1 VREYL
6 VATMLKEH
14 PSFSLYSERLAQ
26 NQLAPWSG
34 TIFRSAT
41 IDHGSAEDLISG
53 HGSAI
58 AGGRWNPPGLRAVYG
73 SLEAGLSVDES
84 LNAILRGF
92 GFSIEDIHP
101 RVVVGIE
108 LNLKAVFILKSSS
121 EIPGWIDY
129 DHLLTIDWRAENAEG
144 REAASQAFGRTVAQ
158 FGEALITG
166 SSVRTGLNIAI
177 FPDSIR
183 PGSIFRVIHGDELP
197 G

>member
-1 VREYL
+1 
-6 VATMLKEH
+6 MLKEH
-14 PSFSLYSERLAQ
+14 PSFSLYCERLAQ
-26 NQLAPWSG
+26 AQLAPWSG

-41 IDHGSAEDLISG
+41 IHHGSAEDLISG

-58 AGGRWNPPGLRAVYG
+58 AGGRWNPPGLQAVYG

-84 LNAILRGF
+84 FEAVLRGF

-108 LNLKAVFILKSSS
+108 LNLEAVFILKTST

-129 DHLLTIDWRAENAEG
+129 EHLLAIDWRAENAAG
-144 REAASQAFGRTVAQ
+144 RETASQAFGRAVAQ

>member
-1 VREYL
+1 
-6 VATMLKEH
+6 MLKEH
-14 PSFSLYSERLAQ
+14 PSFSLYCERLAQ
-26 NQLAPWSG
+26 TQLAPWSG

-58 AGGRWNPPGLRAVYG
+58 AGGRWNPP
-73 SLEAGLSVDES
+73 D
-84 LNAILRGF
+84 GF

-101 RVVVGIE
+101 RVIVGIE
-108 LNLKAVFILKSSS
+108 LNLEAVFILKTSSQ
-121 EIPGWIDY
+121 IPEWIDY

-144 REAASQAFGRTVAQ
+144 RETISQAFGRAVAQ
-158 FGEALITG
+158 FGEALIIG

-183 PGSIFRVIHGDELP
+183 SGSIFRVIHGDELP